1 MTTSSETTS
10 ADAQDTSHST
20 PHTAFRVVHCGDGL
34 GRCPWAVSTP
44 GALADHDHDWGTAPS
59 SADEYFATLTL
70 ELVDSGLARWSQS
83 ARHGSWYLHMADLE
97 PARVSLFD
105 EDDVD
110 DLLVNAEL
118 IRNRTKIEAVIHN
131 AEVCRD
137 WDMDRWLALLEEAGV
152 PFPGDAPEGAPDNA
166 LELPD
171 SSTESRRL
179 SQVLRSHGIV
189 LVGPVTAYRWLQRIG
204 RAPGHLAGCFRTE
217 PGDGG

>member
-34 GRCPWAVSTP
+34 HRCPWAVSTP

-83 ARHGSWYLHMADLE
+83 ARHGAWYLHMADLE

-110 DLLVNAEL
+110 DLLVNPEL
-118 IRNRTKIEAVIHN
+118 IRNRAKIEAVIHN
-131 AEVCRD
+131 AEVCQG
-137 WDMDRWLALLEEAGV
+137 WDVPRWLGILEEAGV
-152 PFPGDAPEGAPDNA
+152 P
-166 LELPD
+166 LPD
-171 SSTESRRL
+171 DASEAAPVDALALADSTAESRKL

-189 LVGPVTAYRWLQRIG
+189 LVGPVTAHRWLQRIG
-204 RAPGHLAGCFRTE
+204 RAPGHLAGCFRAD
-217 PGDGG
+217 PGDHG